1 LVRNKP
7 TPPCLP
13 ASPKLQRGEPSGRL
27 FPPLYQGEDSDGV
40 WAEIELQSRFIY
52 VASSKVKLYMITLT
66 RATLDHLEGI
76 TEIYNEAVLNTT
88 ATFDL
93 DPASL
98 DEQRIWFAEHGE
110 KFPIFVAVE
119 DDMVIGWASLSK
131 WSGRCAYADTAEISI
146 YIKDGFRGKGIGKM
160 LLGKIL
166 EEGKKA
172 GIHTIIA
179 RIADESEASIKLH
192 EHAGFTHIGTMKE
205 VGKKFGKLL
214 DVHMMQI
221 IFKP

>member
-1 LVRNKP
+1 
-7 TPPCLP
+7 
-13 ASPKLQRGEPSGRL
+13 
-27 FPPLYQGEDSDGV
+27 
-40 WAEIELQSRFIY
+40 
-52 VASSKVKLYMITLT
+52 MMTLT

-76 TEIYNEAVLNTT
+76 TEIYNEAVLTTT
-88 ATFDL
+88 ATFDIEPV
-93 DPASL
+93 DL
-98 DEQRIWFAEHGE
+98 DEQRIWFAEHSE
-110 KFPIFVAVE
+110 KFPIFVAVDE
-119 DDMVIGWASLSK
+119 DKVLGWVSLSK

-160 LLGKIL
+160 LIEKIL

-179 RIADESEASIKLH
+179 RIADDSAASVRLH
-192 EHAGFTHIGTMKE
+192 ESAGFTHIGTMKE

-221 IFKP
+221 IF